1 HDIESIIKR
10 VSRELAAG
18 LDISDTKAVAA
29 FARAIE
35 PELTPRII
43 PDRPY
48 TVQQLKRWFGYTH
61 SGIYGRR
68 KHLIRKDHGNRSV
81 ILGRDLLADQEAL
94 PRLVSPVLQADGAGE
109 SPPASPRRPRGRPR
123 KNVA

>member
-1 HDIESIIKR
+1 MSSATPHDLVNITRR

-29 FARAIE
+29 LARAIE

-43 PDRPY
+43 PDRRY
-48 TVQQLKRWFGYTH
+48 TVQHTH

-68 KHLIRKDHGNRSV
+68 KHLIRKDHGDRSV

-109 SPPASPRRPRGRPR
+109 SPPASPRRPGRPR
-123 KNVA
+123 KNVASD